1 MSASKNTMIPEEKEE
16 DELVAKFRNV
26 EMQPM
31 DNFPSVKE
39 DLWKAKL
46 KEAEERLGAKMAS
59 IPNSDISVSSVKLGE
74 GYFGEV
80 FAGLYL
86 TYRVAIKKFRSLPVK
101 AQQGDLNKAI
111 QEAAI
116 WGSLRHPNIAMLWGI
131 ATDSDGLP
139 MLVMERFET
148 NLLTRLHSNLIPTED
163 ERIQW
168 LLNIANAYK
177 YLHSLDP
184 PVVHRDLKPD
194 NVLLDS
200 KARGGHCRYAPPE
213 CYGRGYR
220 PSCKYDIFSFGM
232 TMYEIFTRRYPFQGE
247 EGENDMILIIQWL
260 KQGDRPHRPGAI
272 INENEDR
279 YAGDLASPN
288 DTTDTQVEEG
298 RPTSSVVT
306 SDLLNVGTL
315 VEQNPSDPSSNTSP
329 SRHSITSTTSTLLSS
344 SSDAPPDYESILS
357 ANNVDAIDY
366 NKKALQANSESSQVA
381 TTEIT
386 ETDPTTQYN
395 IGLNYFSG
403 IGVPKDLVEAVKW
416 FQLSAD
422 QGNADA
428 QYKLGWCYYNG
439 EGVAQNYHNAV
450 KYFNMSASKNTVIP
464 EEEEEDELVAKFRN
478 VEMQSQATDNFPSVM
493 EDLWKAKQKAAEE
506 SKEKSLFRRFSFV
519 RK

>member
-1 MSASKNTMIPEEKEE
+1 MSASKNTTIPEEEEE
-16 DELVAKFRNV
+16 DELVAKSRNV

-46 KEAEERLGAKMAS
+46 KAAEERLGAKMAS

-200 KARGGHCRYAPPE
+200 TGRAAVADFGLSKLQNMYSHSYQDSKARGGHCRYAPPE

-247 EGENDMILIIQWL
+247 EGENDMIKIIQWL
-260 KQGDRPHRPGAI
+260 MQGDRPHRPGTT
-272 INENEDR
+272 INENEER
-279 YAGDLASPN
+279 YAGDLVSDDAWKLIEKCWANDPN
-288 DTTDTQVEEG
+288 DRPTFSAICEEITRWTQPRPNNTTDTQVEEG

-315 VEQNPSDPSSNTSP
+315 VEQ
-329 SRHSITSTTSTLLSS
+329 
-344 SSDAPPDYESILS
+344 
-357 ANNVDAIDY
+357 
-366 NKKALQANSESSQVA
+366 
-381 TTEIT
+381 
-386 ETDPTTQYN
+386 
-395 IGLNYFSG
+395 
-403 IGVPKDLVEAVKW
+403 
-416 FQLSAD
+416 
-422 QGNADA
+422 
-428 QYKLGWCYYNG
+428 
-439 EGVAQNYHNAV
+439 
-450 KYFNMSASKNTVIP
+450 
-464 EEEEEDELVAKFRN
+464 
-478 VEMQSQATDNFPSVM
+478 
-493 EDLWKAKQKAAEE
+493 
-506 SKEKSLFRRFSFV
+506 
-519 RK
+519 